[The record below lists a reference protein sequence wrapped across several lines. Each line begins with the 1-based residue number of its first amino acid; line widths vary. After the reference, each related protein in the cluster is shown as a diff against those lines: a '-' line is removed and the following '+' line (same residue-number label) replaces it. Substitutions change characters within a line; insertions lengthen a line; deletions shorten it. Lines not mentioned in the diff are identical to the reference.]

1 MEKMNGMK
9 KHEWEN
15 DGPLPNGGSGRN
27 ELIKTVSAALTIY
40 ERNSK

>member
-1 MEKMNGMK
+1 MEKMNEMK
-9 KHEWEN
+9 KEYEWEN
-15 DGPLPNGGSGRN
+15 LPNGRSGRN